1 MVGFNKLNLYVADL
15 AIRSVRKNNAR
26 SLAAWPCYKFFV
38 QISTFWRENFH
49 VDLKTNQIQVRSTN
63 ALYLTT
69 KKLVKSFQQF

>member
-1 MVGFNKLNLYVADL
+1 MWPSSLSGLYAND
-15 AIRSVRKNNAR
+15 AR

-38 QISTFWRENFH
+38 QISNFWRENLH

-69 KKLVKSFQQF
+69 KKLVKSFQQ